1 MLLHTWFPWM
11 DVLLYD
17 RKLNPYT
24 HKDWDTSTVPAG
36 WMVVII
42 LTSWL
47 TSGRLDA
54 RDAKAQD
61 KYTNFFS
68 TMKSHVNQIEYI
80 YMHALLETYH
90 CDHHDMLPSCPP
102 AKFFIHKSCLP
113 MSSTHVFRPCLRQ
126 ETLNTGFKKGIVQ
139 LLDKETRQQ
148 TLDRKKEQS

>member
-80 YMHALLETYH
+80 YICMHCWKHIIVIIMICFHLVHLQNFSSTNH
-90 CDHHDMLPSCPP
+90 VFP
-102 AKFFIHKSCLP
+102 CLQP
-113 MSSTHVFRPCLRQ
+113 MSSGPAFGRRRWILA
-126 ETLNTGFKKGIVQ
+126 LKKASCNSW
-139 LLDKETRQQ
+139 T
-148 TLDRKKEQS
+148 KKQDNKP